1 MNWLQA
7 KYKIAIILFS
17 GIVLCGISAFN
28 FQENEAYA
36 KNDLLVQYGEYVYG
50 RENCAQCHTLQI
62 NEKPELVSL
71 DGLSGKY
78 KNGWLLLLLEE
89 PQYLIPET
97 KMPSHKH
104 LFEQTLSTEIAEK
117 ELYFSKNDWNQLVN
131 DAEKEYRLLSDDYR
145 LFFDLSEQEP
155 INLKPK
161 TEILA
166 LIRYLQQIPKSEAFI
181 IEEAIEIEKEKQLI
195 AEMELLINNS
205 NSILYQEL
213 KNPIKIKLGENQYH
227 SLCIVCHGQYGKGG
241 IGPNLNDD
249 YWIYGGSDQDI
260 AKVIALGG
268 EPGKGMVPFSAIL
281 KPEEIGQLLAYI
293 KSLKGLKF
301 KEAKTPQ
308 GHKYKGKS

>member
-1 MNWLQA
+1 MNRFQA
-7 KYKIAIILFS
+7 NYKIVTFLFS
-17 GIVLCGISAFN
+17 GLVLSGISAFK
-28 FQENEAYA
+28 FQKNETYSKIDA
-36 KNDLLVQYGEYVYG
+36 LERYGEYVYN
-50 RENCAQCHTLQI
+50 RENCAQCHTLQLDE
-62 NEKPELVSL
+62 NPDLVSL
-71 DGLSGKY
+71 DGLSGKF
-78 KNGWLLLLLEE
+78 KSGWLVLLMEE
-89 PQYLIPET
+89 PQYLIPYT

-104 LFEQTLSTEIAEK
+104 LFEQALSTEITEN
-117 ELYFSKNDWNQLVN
+117 ELHFSKNDWNQLLSE
-131 DAEKEYRLLSDDYR
+131 AEKEYQSLSDEYR

-155 INLKPK
+155 IKLQPK

-166 LIRYLQQIPKSEAFI
+166 LIRYLQQIPKSEAFK

-195 AEMELLINNS
+195 AEMELLLNNP

-227 SLCIVCHGQYGKGG
+227 SLCIVCHGQYGKGA
-241 IGPNLNDD
+241 IGPNLIDD

-268 EPGKGMVPFSAIL
+268 EPGKGMVPFSSIL

-301 KEAKTPQ
+301 KEAKAPQ
-308 GHKYKGKS
+308 GLKYKGKS